1 MDGNALPWCLI
12 SLLQHRNLPPPPF
25 PALGAPHGLR
35 WQDCLRTLF
44 LACLILCTQLWRLS
58 APGPRLAKHHPFMS
72 HPNAVLRQCHSCPW
86 QQPRPLKANSMLSFK
101 NTWEN
106 LWNMQNLSVCRLL
119 NIPYFSF
126 KHHFFSPGHPELLC
140 YRGTRTGCVTGQ
152 QHSPRERVCLQEQAR
167 DAATSASHL
176 SASPV
181 LQSLP
186 CHASMCQ
193 RCDSPDIYV
202 RHHGGQPRPRAASPA
217 GFLAAASPP
226 GLHPA
231 H

>member
-58 APGPRLAKHHPFMS
+58 APGPRLTKHHPFMS

-86 QQPRPLKANSMLSFK
+86 QQPRPLKANSMLSFR

-152 QHSPRERVCLQEQAR
+152 QHSPRERVCFRSRQGMQPPLPPTCLPALCCSLSLAMPPCVR
-167 DAATSASHL
+167 DVIHQTSMSGIMEGSHG
-176 SASPV
+176 PV
-181 LQSLP
+181 LHPLQGSWLLP
-186 CHASMCQ
+186 H
-193 RCDSPDIYV
+193 
-202 RHHGGQPRPRAASPA
+202 
-217 GFLAAASPP
+217 
-226 GLHPA
+226 LHPA